1 MQTSYA
7 VRSWSKLQCRLNH
20 SKQCWKIIIQW
31 VTLASFCSLK
41 KRCLQWQR
49 RKKPAE
55 WPTLR
60 TFISREERCR
70 YKKNQR
76 TWLTFSQWLM
86 TSVGKSQEADNTQ
99 TSHLSVMKLTL
110 VRPIVVIRC
119 CYYSVC
125 RHTSH
130 LKRVLHLSA
139 RYTVVTSNT
148 GHL

>member
-55 WPTLR
+55 WPTLH

-70 YKKNQR
+70 YKKPTHMIDVQSVTDDVSWRVTRSWQYANF
-76 TWLTFSQWLM
+76 TFASHEIKVSENYCRNSMSLLQCLPPYVTSQASSSSL
-86 TSVGKSQEADNTQ
+86 
-99 TSHLSVMKLTL
+99 
-110 VRPIVVIRC
+110 
-119 CYYSVC
+119 
-125 RHTSH
+125 
-130 LKRVLHLSA
+130 A